1 MIFSV
6 LPTTMMEMQSL
17 ERITIAISVLNL
29 VTMTQN
35 PNTLSSAQTMV
46 QDGVTGVN
54 GHHVVPLAVQML
66 VESKLEN
73 VWTHRELKSIG
84 KLDIIAFL
92 IGNLMKLLMMI
103 AIG

>member
-1 MIFSV
+1 
-6 LPTTMMEMQSL
+6 MMEMQSL

-29 VTMTQN
+29 VTMIRN
-35 PNTLSSAQTMV
+35 PNTLLSAQTMV

-54 GHHVVPLAVQML
+54 GHHVAPLVVQML
-66 VESKLEN
+66 VESKLVN

-84 KLDIIAFL
+84 RLDIIAFL